1 MSRCTVCNV
10 IMSEQEL
17 KHKDPISGR
26 YTDMCF
32 DCLGQHEALVNDV
45 DEYEL
50 LYTDNTQRFNGLTS
64 DDLLDS
70 GSTTV
75 YNDPLE

>member
-26 YTDMCF
+26 YTDMCTE
-32 DCLGQHEALVNDV
+32 CLGQHEALVNDV

-50 LYTDNTQRFNGLTS
+50 LYADNTQRFNGLTS

-70 GSTTV
+70 GSTTM
-75 YNDPLE
+75 YNDTLE